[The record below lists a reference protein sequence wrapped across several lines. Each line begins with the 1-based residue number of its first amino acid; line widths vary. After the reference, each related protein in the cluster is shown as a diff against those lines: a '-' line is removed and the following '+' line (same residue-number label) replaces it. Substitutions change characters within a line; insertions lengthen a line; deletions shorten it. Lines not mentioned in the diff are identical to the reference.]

1 MTKPSKTPPRFV
13 NAEASAN
20 DDFAHRESHDTYRGT
35 IVNCR
40 DVWRV
45 IICSDGMQFIVQR
58 RSSKTNTGV
67 WAGKSHCATRAE
79 LINVCARLK
88 LLSNAYVEATLR
100 ALPTY
105 ARDYSA
111 ESGDQCDG

>member
-1 MTKPSKTPPRFV
+1 MTKPSKTPPRFL
-13 NAEASAN
+13 NAGASTS
-20 DDFAHRESHDTYRGT
+20 DDFTHRESHDTYRGK

-45 IICSDGMQFIVQR
+45 IICRDGMQFIVQR
-58 RSSKTNTGV
+58 RSSGTNTGV
-67 WAGKSHCATRAE
+67 WAGKSHCATREE
-79 LINVCARLK
+79 LINVCERLE

-100 ALPTY
+100 ALPKY

-111 ESGDQCDG
+111 DRGDQCDG

>member
-1 MTKPSKTPPRFV
+1 MTKLYKTPPPFV
-13 NAEASAN
+13 KAGASAN
-20 DDFAHRESHDTYRGT
+20 DDFTHRESHDTYRGK

-45 IICSDGMQFIVQR
+45 IICRDGIQFIVQR
-58 RSSKTNTGV
+58 RSSRTNTGV
-67 WAGKSHCATRAE
+67 WSGKSHCATREE
-79 LINVCARLK
+79 LINVCARLE
-88 LLSNAYVEATLR
+88 LLSNIHVETTLR

-111 ESGDQCDG
+111 DSGDHYDG

>member
-1 MTKPSKTPPRFV
+1 MTKPFKTPPRFV

-58 RSSKTNTGV
+58 RSSRTNTGV
-67 WAGKSHCATRAE
+67 WSGKSHCATREE
-79 LINVCARLK
+79 LINVCARLN
-88 LLSNAYVEATLR
+88 LLANAYVAATLQ

-111 ESGDQCDG
+111 ESGD